1 MNELKKLVR
10 SILYVAFYHG
20 YYRWNRSWDRTRN
33 GEPLKDG
40 ITAVVSAKN
49 EAYIIPFCLKSLI
62 GVVDQVVC
70 IDNGSDDGTLEL
82 MKQFQTEFGDRIEVN
97 VLEMPG
103 ALLGDCRNAGLQ
115 QTRYK
120 WHLRWDADMVCR
132 TSGGDD
138 MKLLREKVLKD
149 DRPRTIQLPRTNL
162 RGDLHH
168 TRKNLPAIDPGEPI
182 LVRFG
187 KDIEYVEY
195 GKFDVIKVPFYY
207 AIEKENQRYYFHCE
221 GLKSDDNLIYRRQYF
236 EWREA
241 FNAHTDSNR
250 PKEVS
255 DFGLF
260 KENWC
265 IREFGTSDRRS
276 LKWRFQREFC
286 NRLERIDTQLFGDYP
301 DVLKP
306 ELQNANAR
314 FQVILKDG
322 KPYLRVDGSDSEM
335 LGYEPTKEDLPWALS
350 KGL

>member
-1 MNELKKLVR
+1 MNELKKHIR
-10 SILYVAFYHG
+10 SVLYLILYHG
-20 YYRWNRSWDRTRN
+20 FYRWVRLWDKTRDDK
-33 GEPLKDG
+33 PLKDG

-49 EAYIIPFCLKSLI
+49 EAYIIPFCLESLV

-70 IDNGSDDGTLEL
+70 IDNGSDDGTLEA
-82 MKQFQTEFGDRIEVN
+82 MQAFKQKFGGKIEVDI
-97 VLEMPG
+97 LEMPG
-103 ALLGDCRNAGLQ
+103 ALLGDCRNAGLEH
-115 QTRYK
+115 TRYK

-132 TSGGDD
+132 TSGPDD
-138 MKLLREKVLKD
+138 MKLLRDKVLKD

-195 GKFDVIKVPFYY
+195 GKFDVIRVPFYY
-207 AIEKENQRYYFHCE
+207 AIEKESKRYYFHCE

-241 FNAHTDSNR
+241 FNKHSDTTR
-250 PKEVS
+250 PPEVS
-255 DFGLF
+255 DFEVF
-260 KENWC
+260 KKQWC
-265 IREFGTSDRRS
+265 KRELGTTDPKS

-286 NRLERIDTQLFGDYP
+286 NRLELIDKKVFGEYP

-306 ELQNANAR
+306 ELHNERTR
-314 FQVILKDG
+314 FKVILKHE
-322 KPYLRVDGSDSEM
+322 KPYYRVDSKDEEM
-335 LGYEPTKEDLPWALS
+335 LNYAPTEEDLAWAR
-350 KGL
+350 KHIQ

>member
-1 MNELKKLVR
+1 MNELKSIVRKILSLV
-10 SILYVAFYHG
+10 LYNGWYG
-20 YYRWNRSWDRTRN
+20 WNRSWDRTRN
-33 GEPLKDG
+33 GQSLKDG

-49 EAYIIPFCLKSLI
+49 EAYIIPFCLESLV

-82 MKQFQTEFGDRIEVN
+82 MQAFKQKFGNRIEVD

-103 ALLGDCRNAGLQ
+103 ALLGDCRNAGLDH
-115 QTRYK
+115 TRYK

-132 TSGGDD
+132 TSGPDD

-195 GKFDVIKVPFYY
+195 GKFDVIRVPFYY

-241 FNAHTDSNR
+241 FNKYSDATR
-250 PKEVS
+250 PAEIS
-255 DFGLF
+255 DFETF
-260 KENWC
+260 KKAWC
-265 IREFGTSDRRS
+265 EREFGTSDPRS

-286 NRLERIDTQLFGDYP
+286 NRLELIDKKLFGDYP
-301 DVLKP
+301 EVLRG
-306 ELQNANAR
+306 EAESEETR
-314 FQVILKDG
+314 FQVILKEG
-322 KPYLRVDGSDSEM
+322 KPFYRVDRADAEM
-335 LGYEPTKEDLPWALS
+335 LNYQPTEEDLNWASTQLS
-350 KGL
+350 